1 MMANELTA
9 LLPCCRYAL
18 QYAEED
24 ALRRHSLL
32 ALHAR
37 LLMQGAE
44 ALGAERDLADISWD
58 ELCGM
63 QDAARH
69 LLDVVESA
77 KDVHVTHDARKR
89 QVRLKCISG
98 TESTSPSLKDSH
110 PLPTWH
116 HF

>member
-1 MMANELTA
+1 MAYELTA
-9 LLPCCRYAL
+9 LSSWCRYVL
-18 QYAEED
+18 QHAEED

-44 ALGAERDLADISWD
+44 AVGAERDLADTSWD

-69 LLDVVESA
+69 LLGMVESA
-77 KDVHVTHDARKR
+77 KDAHVMQDTRKR
-89 QVRLKCISG
+89 QVRVNCV
-98 TESTSPSLKDSH
+98 
-110 PLPTWH
+110 
-116 HF
+116 